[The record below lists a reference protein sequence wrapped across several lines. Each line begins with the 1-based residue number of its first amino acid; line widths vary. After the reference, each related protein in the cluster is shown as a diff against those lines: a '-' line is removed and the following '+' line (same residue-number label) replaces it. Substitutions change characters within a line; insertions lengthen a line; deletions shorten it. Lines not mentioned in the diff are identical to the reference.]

1 MAQRRIW
8 GTFWHHDADSRF
20 SRTNGTEKLLI
31 LSAFDLLGNLR
42 FIQLTVFG
50 SLNLMIDSDQLLL
63 QSILAGR
70 VQHLHCYRSCI
81 RTPNIPQKNFIILR
95 LFCVVTGCQLYKLRK
110 RSDSLCKS
118 QVPTYMAWVKAG
130 CVHLYHVEGKT
141 VIHMAYMNILC
152 LGQATIAISSLTHL
166 LTHFTSQTHYRHF
179 ICKQESWSI
188 AKMTMWCTLHKDA
201 VKIFGSP
208 WVHPWLHFPN
218 FLMGFCSDWSF
229 KCTGQIFS
237 P

>member
-130 CVHLYHVEGKT
+130 CVHLYHVVGKT
-141 VIHMAYMNILC
+141 VIPYGLYEHFVPRPGYNCYIFINTFVNTFYITNTLQTFYM
-152 LGQATIAISSLTHL
+152 
-166 LTHFTSQTHYRHF
+166 QTRKLIYR
-179 ICKQESWSI
+179 
-188 AKMTMWCTLHKDA
+188 KDDH
-201 VKIFGSP
+201 VM
-208 WVHPWLHFPN
+208 HP
-218 FLMGFCSDWSF
+218 
-229 KCTGQIFS
+229 T
-237 P
+237 